1 MTNTKTPF
9 DPARDP
15 CHERERA
22 KYDNPIPSREFILA
36 YIAEQSVPLS
46 RDKLTTALG
55 FDDPEAVE
63 ALRRRLAAMERDG
76 QLVTNRRGGYV
87 PVDQLELIRGR
98 VIGHRDGH
106 GWLAPDDRGE
116 RIALSPRDM
125 RGLLHGDRAV
135 VRVVG
140 MDAQGKPEGRLA
152 DVLSRANKAVVGR
165 FRTESGVCF
174 VAPQNRRLHL
184 DLIVPPE
191 WVGKAVDGQLVVV
204 AIEQQPTRH
213 SLPIGRVIQVLG
225 EQIEPGREVDAAI
238 LEFGIPCEW
247 PAEVEAESE
256 AIGTEVAESDK
267 VDRTDLRPLPLVTID
282 GPDARDFD
290 DAVYCEPKPS
300 GWRLVV
306 AIADVSHYVRPGS
319 ALDEEAMARGNSVY
333 FPGKVVPMLPE
344 RLSNGLCSLNPDV
357 DRLCMVCDMLIDK
370 GGTTTRSR
378 FYRGV
383 MRSRARLQYD
393 DVAAMVVE
401 RDPTLRKR
409 HHAIIDHLD
418 HLHTLYQ
425 ALRAAREQRGAID
438 FETTETQ
445 IIFTGGGGI
454 DAVVPVHRNDAH
466 KLIEECMLAANRATA
481 RYLRRHRVPAL
492 FRNHEGPDAD
502 RLDRLRGFLA
512 GLGLGLGGGDDPQS
526 ADYAALMERVDA
538 RADRSM
544 IQTVM
549 LRSLQQAVYH
559 PENAGHFGLAMDEY
573 AHFTSPIRR
582 YPDLLVHRGIGHIID
597 GGKGS
602 DFPLNRDRLLLFGE
616 HCSMTERRADE
627 ATRDVV
633 MMLKCRYMRDRV
645 GEAFDG
651 VITAVTGFG
660 LFVELDE
667 IHVDGL
673 VHVTQL
679 ENDFFRFDPTAHQ
692 LRGERSGRVYGLT
705 DRVRVRLDRVDPDE
719 RKIDL
724 SMVGPLGPGG
734 QLVAGA
740 AARPTVGKPPRKGP
754 PGAGQRGRAG
764 AARPPRP
771 PRSKDRR
778 GR

>member
-1 MTNTKTPF
+1 M
-9 DPARDP
+9 
-15 CHERERA
+15 
-22 KYDNPIPSREFILA
+22 YDNPIPSRECILD
-36 YIAEQSVPLS
+36 YIAEQSAPLT
-46 RDKLTTALG
+46 RNALTAALG
-55 FDDPEAVE
+55 LDDPDRIE

-87 PVDQLELIRGR
+87 PVDQLELVRGR

-106 GWLAPDDRGE
+106 GWLAPDDRSE

-125 RGLLHGDRAV
+125 RGLMHGDRAV
-135 VRVVG
+135 VRIVG
-140 MDAQGKPEGRLA
+140 LDPQGKPEGRLA
-152 DVLSRANKAVVGR
+152 DVLSRANKTMVGR
-165 FRTESGVCF
+165 LRSDSGVFF

-191 WVGKAVDGQLVVV
+191 WVGDAEDGQLVVV
-204 AIEQQPTRH
+204 VIEQQPTRH

-225 EQIEPGREVDAAI
+225 EQIEPGREVETAI

-247 PAEVEAESE
+247 PSEAAAESE
-256 AIGTEVAESDK
+256 ALAEEVTESDK
-267 VDRTDLRPLPLVTID
+267 AGRTDLRSLPLVTID

-290 DAVYCEPKPS
+290 DAVYCAPKPS

-319 ALDEEAMARGNSVY
+319 ALDEEALERGNSVY
-333 FPGKVVPMLPE
+333 FPGRVVPMLPE

-370 GGTTTRSR
+370 SGKIARSR

-383 MRSRARLQYD
+383 MRSHARLFYD
-393 DVAAMVVE
+393 DVAAMVVDRDAALRE
-401 RDPTLRKR
+401 R
-409 HHAIIDHLD
+409 HAPIVEHLD
-418 HLHTLYQ
+418 HLYALYQ
-425 ALRAAREQRGAID
+425 VLRKAREHRGAID

-445 IIFTGGGGI
+445 IVFTGGGGI
-454 DAVVPVHRNDAH
+454 DAVVPVWRNDAH

-481 RYLRRHRVPAL
+481 RYLRKHRVPAL
-492 FRNHEGPDAD
+492 FRNHEGPDND

-512 GLGLGLGGGDDPQS
+512 GLGLTLGGGDDPQP
-526 ADYAALMERVDA
+526 ADYAALMEQVDA
-538 RADRSM
+538 RTDRTM

-582 YPDLLVHRGIGHIID
+582 YPDLLVHRGIGHVID

-602 DFPLNRDRLLLFGE
+602 NFPLNRDRLLLFGE

-633 MMLKCRYMRDRV
+633 MILKCRYMRDRV
-645 GEAFDG
+645 GEEFDG

-667 IHVDGL
+667 IRVDGL

-692 LRGERSGRVYGLT
+692 LCGERSGRVYGLT
-705 DRVRVRLDRVDPDE
+705 DRVRVRLDRVDPDT

-724 SMVGPLGPGG
+724 SMVGPLRMDGR
-734 QLVAGA
+734 VVRGA
-740 AARPTVGKPPRKGP
+740 AAAPTTRAPRKPAPSRGP
-754 PGAGQRGRAG
+754 RGRAG
-764 AARPPRP
+764 PR
-771 PRSKDRR
+771 KGRR